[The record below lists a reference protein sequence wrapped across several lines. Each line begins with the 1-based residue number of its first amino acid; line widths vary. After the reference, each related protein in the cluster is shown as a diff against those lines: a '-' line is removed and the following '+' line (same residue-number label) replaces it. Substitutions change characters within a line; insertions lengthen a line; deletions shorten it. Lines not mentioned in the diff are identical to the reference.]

1 MQKYLVFGA
10 SALALGF
17 GVSVAH
23 AEDPLKLTLSG
34 GAQEAFGYVGNPD
47 SKNNNNPGKIYQFG
61 DGSVAF
67 DAKTKLDNGIT
78 VEFNAALNI
87 SGFNDGGAAIGSA
100 PAASGGQALATTGYA
115 EKNLPSSENDWI
127 AFSGSFGKFEI
138 GDDFNAAFQAHND
151 APYFGAIG
159 GFNWGRNS
167 GFIGGPVLGAA
178 GPHAVGN
185 QVGNIQ
191 TVMFDDYEASKVVY
205 TTPSFGGFGVTASF
219 TPEASSADF
228 CCGALSQTG
237 GNAHYSGGTDEA
249 VAAFYKGDMGD
260 AKFNAD
266 VGYVQEQ
273 AGGVRGIDFGVS
285 VNIKGFTV
293 GGSFVNRAHV
303 GSATELQKIGDTAG
317 NTYDIGI
324 GYESGPWGVTI
335 GYMDAQGEAGNGIL
349 ADSQTG
355 FGGAVISGEQE
366 FQMVPVT
373 AKYTI
378 GQGITL
384 NLETG
389 YEKWTTPDGKSQDNY
404 DGFYGLLG
412 TTVSF

>member
-47 SKNNNNPGKIYQFG
+47 NKNDNNPGKIYQFG

-87 SGFNDGGAAIGSA
+87 SGNNDGGAARGSE
-100 PAASGGQALATTGYA
+100 PTSSGGQTLSSTGYSP
-115 EKNLPSSENDWI
+115 KDLPSSENDWI
-127 AFSGSFGKFEI
+127 AFSGSFGKVEI

-167 GFIGGPVLGAA
+167 GFIGGPVLGGA
-178 GPHAVGN
+178 GAHGVGN

-205 TTPSFGGFGVTASF
+205 TTPSFSGFGVTASF
-219 TPEASSADF
+219 TPQANSADN
-228 CCGALSQTG
+228 CCGASSQTAG
-237 GNAHYSGGTDEA
+237 AAYSGGVDEA
-249 VAAFYKGDMGD
+249 AAIFYKGDFGD
-260 AKFNAD
+260 AKVNLD
-266 VGYVQEQ
+266 VGYVLEQ
-273 AGGVRGIDFGVS
+273 AGGARGIDAGASVS
-285 VNIKGFTV
+285 FKGFTV
-293 GGSFVNRAHV
+293 GGSVVNRAKE
-303 GSATELQKIGDTAG
+303 GSATELQKIGDTTG
-317 NTYDIGI
+317 NTWDLGI

-335 GYMDAQGEAGNGIL
+335 GYMDAQATAGNGI
-349 ADSQTG
+349 AAQSQTG
-355 FGGAVISGEQE
+355 FGGAILNGNQE

-378 GQGITL
+378 GAGITL
-384 NLETG
+384 NLEAG
-389 YEKWTTPDGKSQDNY
+389 YDKWTTPDGKTQDQI